1 MGRGSFSWDEARE
14 ERARAQ
20 AEMDGLRGK
29 LQAAVQEATLSQGEM
44 SAKLQASVW
53 RRAQGMLVE
62 VVGRWRGGV
71 LARVVLRWAV
81 AMREGRAAEQAA
93 ASRPRD

>member
-1 MGRGSFSWDEARE
+1 MRGALAQWGSGVALWRVEE

-71 LARVVLRWAV
+71 LA
-81 AMREGRAAEQAA
+81 
-93 ASRPRD
+93 PP